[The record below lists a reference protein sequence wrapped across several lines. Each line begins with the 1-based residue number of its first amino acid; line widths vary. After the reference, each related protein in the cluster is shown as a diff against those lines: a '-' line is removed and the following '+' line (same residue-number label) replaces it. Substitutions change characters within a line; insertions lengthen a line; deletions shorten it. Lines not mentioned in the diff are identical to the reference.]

1 MQKLLSSWAILIII
15 SSSASC
21 NHQDKR
27 AATSVSQP
35 AKVEQ
40 QENPNWEPN
49 YVKRDISDYINELP
63 DTSQF
68 LPTQGWAVIP
78 QHYTDTDSINATL
91 VENNAK
97 VMLLDYNIVYPVFK
111 WSPVLPSNGL
121 FKAWYTERLAHDSL
135 DTPSL
140 RTWLRRTRQLQK
152 HRQQQAVDYYQ
163 ILPFKHTVYI
173 APGGEVFVSSSA
185 TFTFGV
191 GSGNLSGFLSHT
203 VRVTSPASD
212 FAQEFDA
219 TLRYQGWPK
228 IDKVLREHGGST
240 LRALS
245 DSSGIQ
251 RHLFFAKAGF
261 IIGFENL
268 MNSEDSFLVEVPY
281 PLFNKQFRL

>member
-152 HRQQQAVDYYQ
+152 HRQQQAVDY
-163 ILPFKHTVYI
+163 
-173 APGGEVFVSSSA
+173 
-185 TFTFGV
+185 V